1 MDFLIAEI
9 KLDFQDCDG
18 ELSLND
24 QKEITESIIGE
35 IWSADNEEDL
45 IEEITC
51 AFGWC
56 VKSIDF
62 CQVSKSF

>member
-1 MDFLIAEI
+1 MDFIITEI
-9 KLDFQDCDG
+9 KLDFQDCEG
-18 ELSLND
+18 ELLAAD

-35 IWSADNEEDL
+35 TWSADNEEDL

-56 VKSIDF
+56 VESIAF
-62 CQVSKSF
+62 CQALKSF